1 MCRLLAGIGHSGRRQ
16 SVSGRIRAFTRRK
29 RTNVDSRALP
39 GGVERAGGRAHHAD
53 QAPRRLSAVVSGGG
67 LGNIPPQD
75 CRIADGCALVAPV
88 FLRQATQGGIGGS
101 KPGVDFSE
109 LRSAAALDKEVMLLG
124 MGGCFEIWDAHTY
137 IAKERIAMTQE
148 MPDALKHFTF

>member
-75 CRIADGCALVAPV
+75 CRIADGCALVAP
-88 FLRQATQGGIGGS
+88 
-101 KPGVDFSE
+101 
-109 LRSAAALDKEVMLLG
+109 DKEVMLLG

>member
-1 MCRLLAGIGHSGRRQ
+1 MCRLLACIGHSGRRQ

-67 LGNIPPQD
+67 WETFRHKIAALPMDAHWWRRIFLGNASEVEI
-75 CRIADGCALVAPV
+75 DGSNRVL
-88 FLRQATQGGIGGS
+88 IS
-101 KPGVDFSE
+101 SE
-109 LRSAAALDKEVMLLG
+109 LRSAAALD
-124 MGGCFEIWDAHTY
+124 
-137 IAKERIAMTQE
+137 
-148 MPDALKHFTF
+148 